1 MISLLS
7 LLLRLSLSS
16 YKSKAGNPALAA
28 ASLITCLGF
37 PLGHGTPCITLSTT
51 RFSWVEHS
59 ANKRLSSPKLM
70 LIFLLLLG
78 VLFLK
83 ALAGLYSGNPLSSIS
98 QRQKA

>member
-16 YKSKAGNPALAA
+16 YRSKVGNPALAA

-51 RFSWVEHS
+51 LCSWGEHS
-59 ANKRLSSPKLM
+59 ASRRLSSPKLM
-70 LIFLLLLG
+70 LIFLLLLA
-78 VLFLK
+78 VLLLK
-83 ALAGLYSGNPLSSIS
+83 ALAGLYSGSPLSSMS